1 MYKILCKDGSA
12 KRGRLETVHGTIET
26 PVFMNVATVGAM
38 KGAVSTEDLQNLKTQ
53 VVLSNTYHLHVRP
66 GDEIVKKMGGIHKFM
81 VWDKYSTDNIAD
93 NEMMIAVDDVVKK
106 DYDSA
111 VVRIKK
117 ALARL
122 KSTGHV
128 EKYAEYLN
136 ILGLVY
142 EIENDESKAFECYL
156 ESLAT
161 AEIIRSR
168 DLKAMVYS
176 NIGSSYSKMGRDK
189 EAQRYFND
197 ARDEYDSSSEKSEE
211 CHKSWVMFD
220 YINHAIN
227 DRYVALS

>member
-1 MYKILCKDGSA
+1 M
-12 KRGRLETVHGTIET
+12 
-26 PVFMNVATVGAM
+26 MNGV
-38 KGAVSTEDLQNLKTQ
+38 
-53 VVLSNTYHLHVRP
+53 
-66 GDEIVKKMGGIHKFM
+66 
-81 VWDKYSTDNIAD
+81 DKYSTDNIAD
-93 NEMMIAVDDVVKK
+93 NEMIIAVDDVVKK

-142 EIENDESKAFECYL
+142 ELENDESKAFECYL

-176 NIGSSYSKMGRDK
+176 NIVQAIARWEEIRKRRDISTMPETNMTVPQKNLKNVIKAGS
-189 EAQRYFND
+189 
-197 ARDEYDSSSEKSEE
+197 
-211 CHKSWVMFD
+211 CLT
-220 YINHAIN
+220 I
-227 DRYVALS
+227 

>member
-1 MYKILCKDGSA
+1 M
-12 KRGRLETVHGTIET
+12 
-26 PVFMNVATVGAM
+26 MNGV
-38 KGAVSTEDLQNLKTQ
+38 
-53 VVLSNTYHLHVRP
+53 
-66 GDEIVKKMGGIHKFM
+66 
-81 VWDKYSTDNIAD
+81 DKYSTDNIAD
-93 NEMMIAVDDVVKK
+93 NEMIIAVDDVVKK

-142 EIENDESKAFECYL
+142 ELENDESKAFECYL

-176 NIGSSYSKMGRDK
+176 NISSSYSKMGRDKEAQRYFNDARDEYDSSSYSKMGRDK

>member
-1 MYKILCKDGSA
+1 M
-12 KRGRLETVHGTIET
+12 
-26 PVFMNVATVGAM
+26 MN
-38 KGAVSTEDLQNLKTQ
+38 AV
-53 VVLSNTYHLHVRP
+53 
-66 GDEIVKKMGGIHKFM
+66 
-81 VWDKYSTDNIAD
+81 DKYSTDNIAD
-93 NEMMIAVDDVVKK
+93 NEMIIAVDDVVKK

-142 EIENDESKAFECYL
+142 ELENDESKAFECYL

-161 AEIIRSR
+161 AEI
-168 DLKAMVYS
+168 MVYS

>member
-1 MYKILCKDGSA
+1 M
-12 KRGRLETVHGTIET
+12 
-26 PVFMNVATVGAM
+26 MN
-38 KGAVSTEDLQNLKTQ
+38 AV
-53 VVLSNTYHLHVRP
+53 
-66 GDEIVKKMGGIHKFM
+66 
-81 VWDKYSTDNIAD
+81 DKYSTDNIAD
-93 NEMMIAVDDVVKK
+93 NEMIIAVDDVVKK

-117 ALARL
+117 ALAR
-122 KSTGHV
+122 
-128 EKYAEYLN
+128 
-136 ILGLVY
+136 
-142 EIENDESKAFECYL
+142 L

-189 EAQRYFND
+189 EEQRYFND

>member
-1 MYKILCKDGSA
+1 M
-12 KRGRLETVHGTIET
+12 
-26 PVFMNVATVGAM
+26 MN
-38 KGAVSTEDLQNLKTQ
+38 AV
-53 VVLSNTYHLHVRP
+53 
-66 GDEIVKKMGGIHKFM
+66 
-81 VWDKYSTDNIAD
+81 DKYSTDNIAD
-93 NEMMIAVDDVVKK
+93 NEMIIAVDDVVKK

-122 KSTGHV
+122 
-128 EKYAEYLN
+128 
-136 ILGLVY
+136 
-142 EIENDESKAFECYL
+142 

-168 DLKAMVYS
+168 DLKDMFYS
-176 NIGSSYSKMGRDK
+176 NIGSSYSNMGRDK
-189 EAQRYFND
+189 EVQRYFND

>member
-1 MYKILCKDGSA
+1 M
-12 KRGRLETVHGTIET
+12 
-26 PVFMNVATVGAM
+26 MN
-38 KGAVSTEDLQNLKTQ
+38 AV
-53 VVLSNTYHLHVRP
+53 
-66 GDEIVKKMGGIHKFM
+66 
-81 VWDKYSTDNIAD
+81 DKYSTDIIAD
-93 NEMMIAVDDVVKK
+93 NEMIIAVDDVVKK

-111 VVRIKK
+111 VVRLKK
-117 ALARL
+117 ALAR
-122 KSTGHV
+122 
-128 EKYAEYLN
+128 
-136 ILGLVY
+136 
-142 EIENDESKAFECYL
+142 L

-176 NIGSSYSKMGRDK
+176 NIGSSYSKMGRDE

>member
-1 MYKILCKDGSA
+1 M
-12 KRGRLETVHGTIET
+12 
-26 PVFMNVATVGAM
+26 MNGV
-38 KGAVSTEDLQNLKTQ
+38 
-53 VVLSNTYHLHVRP
+53 
-66 GDEIVKKMGGIHKFM
+66 
-81 VWDKYSTDNIAD
+81 DKYSTDNIAD
-93 NEMMIAVDDVVKK
+93 NEMIIAVDDVVKK

-142 EIENDESKAFECYL
+142 ELENECYL

-176 NIGSSYSKMGRDK
+176 NISSSYSKMGRDK

>member
-1 MYKILCKDGSA
+1 M
-12 KRGRLETVHGTIET
+12 
-26 PVFMNVATVGAM
+26 MN
-38 KGAVSTEDLQNLKTQ
+38 AV
-53 VVLSNTYHLHVRP
+53 
-66 GDEIVKKMGGIHKFM
+66 
-81 VWDKYSTDNIAD
+81 DKYSTDIIAD
-93 NEMMIAVDDVVKK
+93 NEMIIAVDDVVKK

-117 ALARL
+117 ALAR
-122 KSTGHV
+122 
-128 EKYAEYLN
+128 
-136 ILGLVY
+136 
-142 EIENDESKAFECYL
+142 L

-176 NIGSSYSKMGRDK
+176 NIGSSYSQMGRDK

>member
-1 MYKILCKDGSA
+1 M
-12 KRGRLETVHGTIET
+12 
-26 PVFMNVATVGAM
+26 MNVV
-38 KGAVSTEDLQNLKTQ
+38 
-53 VVLSNTYHLHVRP
+53 
-66 GDEIVKKMGGIHKFM
+66 
-81 VWDKYSTDNIAD
+81 DKYSTDIIAD
-93 NEMMIAVDDVVKK
+93 NEMIIAVDDVVKK

-117 ALARL
+117 ALAR
-122 KSTGHV
+122 
-128 EKYAEYLN
+128 
-136 ILGLVY
+136 
-142 EIENDESKAFECYL
+142 L

>member
-1 MYKILCKDGSA
+1 M
-12 KRGRLETVHGTIET
+12 
-26 PVFMNVATVGAM
+26 MN
-38 KGAVSTEDLQNLKTQ
+38 AV
-53 VVLSNTYHLHVRP
+53 
-66 GDEIVKKMGGIHKFM
+66 
-81 VWDKYSTDNIAD
+81 DKYSTDIIAD
-93 NEMMIAVDDVVKK
+93 NEMIIAVDDVVKK

-111 VVRIKK
+111 VVCIKK
-117 ALARL
+117 ALAR
-122 KSTGHV
+122 
-128 EKYAEYLN
+128 
-136 ILGLVY
+136 
-142 EIENDESKAFECYL
+142 L

-176 NIGSSYSKMGRDK
+176 NISSSYSKMGRDK

-197 ARDEYDSSSEKSEE
+197 ARDEYDSSSERSEE

>member
-1 MYKILCKDGSA
+1 M
-12 KRGRLETVHGTIET
+12 
-26 PVFMNVATVGAM
+26 MN
-38 KGAVSTEDLQNLKTQ
+38 AV
-53 VVLSNTYHLHVRP
+53 
-66 GDEIVKKMGGIHKFM
+66 
-81 VWDKYSTDNIAD
+81 DKYSTDNIVD
-93 NEMMIAVDDVVKK
+93 NEMIIAVDDVVKK

-122 KSTGHV
+122 
-128 EKYAEYLN
+128 
-136 ILGLVY
+136 
-142 EIENDESKAFECYL
+142 

-168 DLKAMVYS
+168 DLKAMVCS

>member
-1 MYKILCKDGSA
+1 M
-12 KRGRLETVHGTIET
+12 
-26 PVFMNVATVGAM
+26 MN
-38 KGAVSTEDLQNLKTQ
+38 AV
-53 VVLSNTYHLHVRP
+53 
-66 GDEIVKKMGGIHKFM
+66 
-81 VWDKYSTDNIAD
+81 DKYSTDIIAD
-93 NEMMIAVDDVVKK
+93 NEMIIAVDDVVKK

-122 KSTGHV
+122 
-128 EKYAEYLN
+128 
-136 ILGLVY
+136 
-142 EIENDESKAFECYL
+142 
-156 ESLAT
+156 ESLAM

>member
-1 MYKILCKDGSA
+1 M
-12 KRGRLETVHGTIET
+12 
-26 PVFMNVATVGAM
+26 MN
-38 KGAVSTEDLQNLKTQ
+38 AV
-53 VVLSNTYHLHVRP
+53 
-66 GDEIVKKMGGIHKFM
+66 
-81 VWDKYSTDNIAD
+81 DKYSTNIIAD
-93 NEMMIAVDDVVKK
+93 NEMIIAVDDVVKK

-117 ALARL
+117 ALAR
-122 KSTGHV
+122 
-128 EKYAEYLN
+128 
-136 ILGLVY
+136 
-142 EIENDESKAFECYL
+142 L

-189 EAQRYFND
+189 EAQRFFND

>member
-1 MYKILCKDGSA
+1 M
-12 KRGRLETVHGTIET
+12 
-26 PVFMNVATVGAM
+26 MN
-38 KGAVSTEDLQNLKTQ
+38 AV
-53 VVLSNTYHLHVRP
+53 
-66 GDEIVKKMGGIHKFM
+66 
-81 VWDKYSTDNIAD
+81 DKYSTDNIAD
-93 NEMMIAVDDVVKK
+93 NEMIIAVDDVVKK

-122 KSTGHV
+122 K
-128 EKYAEYLN
+128 
-136 ILGLVY
+136 
-142 EIENDESKAFECYL
+142 
-156 ESLAT
+156 SLAT

-189 EAQRYFND
+189 EVQRYFND

>member
-1 MYKILCKDGSA
+1 M
-12 KRGRLETVHGTIET
+12 
-26 PVFMNVATVGAM
+26 MN
-38 KGAVSTEDLQNLKTQ
+38 AV
-53 VVLSNTYHLHVRP
+53 
-66 GDEIVKKMGGIHKFM
+66 
-81 VWDKYSTDNIAD
+81 DKYSTDIIAD
-93 NEMMIAVDDVVKK
+93 NEMIIAVDDVVKK
-106 DYDSA
+106 NYDSA

-117 ALARL
+117 ALAR
-122 KSTGHV
+122 
-128 EKYAEYLN
+128 
-136 ILGLVY
+136 
-142 EIENDESKAFECYL
+142 L

>member
-1 MYKILCKDGSA
+1 M
-12 KRGRLETVHGTIET
+12 
-26 PVFMNVATVGAM
+26 MN
-38 KGAVSTEDLQNLKTQ
+38 AV
-53 VVLSNTYHLHVRP
+53 
-66 GDEIVKKMGGIHKFM
+66 
-81 VWDKYSTDNIAD
+81 DKYSTDIIAD
-93 NEMMIAVDDVVKK
+93 NEMIIAVDDVVKK

-117 ALARL
+117 ALAR
-122 KSTGHV
+122 
-128 EKYAEYLN
+128 
-136 ILGLVY
+136 
-142 EIENDESKAFECYL
+142 L

-189 EAQRYFND
+189 GAQRYFND

>member
-1 MYKILCKDGSA
+1 M
-12 KRGRLETVHGTIET
+12 
-26 PVFMNVATVGAM
+26 MNA
-38 KGAVSTEDLQNLKTQ
+38 
-53 VVLSNTYHLHVRP
+53 
-66 GDEIVKKMGGIHKFM
+66 I
-81 VWDKYSTDNIAD
+81 DKYSTDNIAD
-93 NEMMIAVDDVVKK
+93 NEMIIAVDDVVKK

-122 KSTGHV
+122 
-128 EKYAEYLN
+128 
-136 ILGLVY
+136 
-142 EIENDESKAFECYL
+142 

-176 NIGSSYSKMGRDK
+176 NISSSYSKMGRDK

>member
-1 MYKILCKDGSA
+1 M
-12 KRGRLETVHGTIET
+12 
-26 PVFMNVATVGAM
+26 MN
-38 KGAVSTEDLQNLKTQ
+38 AV
-53 VVLSNTYHLHVRP
+53 
-66 GDEIVKKMGGIHKFM
+66 
-81 VWDKYSTDNIAD
+81 DKYSTDIIAD
-93 NEMMIAVDDVVKK
+93 NEMIIAVDDVVKK

-122 KSTGHV
+122 
-128 EKYAEYLN
+128 
-136 ILGLVY
+136 
-142 EIENDESKAFECYL
+142 

-161 AEIIRSR
+161 AEIIHSR

-176 NIGSSYSKMGRDK
+176 NISSSYSKMGRDK

>member
-1 MYKILCKDGSA
+1 M
-12 KRGRLETVHGTIET
+12 
-26 PVFMNVATVGAM
+26 MN
-38 KGAVSTEDLQNLKTQ
+38 AV
-53 VVLSNTYHLHVRP
+53 
-66 GDEIVKKMGGIHKFM
+66 
-81 VWDKYSTDNIAD
+81 DKYSTDIIAD
-93 NEMMIAVDDVVKK
+93 NEMIIAVDDVVKK

-122 KSTGHV
+122 
-128 EKYAEYLN
+128 
-136 ILGLVY
+136 
-142 EIENDESKAFECYL
+142 

-176 NIGSSYSKMGRDK
+176 NIGSGYSKMGRDK

>member
-1 MYKILCKDGSA
+1 M
-12 KRGRLETVHGTIET
+12 
-26 PVFMNVATVGAM
+26 MN
-38 KGAVSTEDLQNLKTQ
+38 AV
-53 VVLSNTYHLHVRP
+53 
-66 GDEIVKKMGGIHKFM
+66 
-81 VWDKYSTDNIAD
+81 DKYSTDIIAD
-93 NEMMIAVDDVVKK
+93 NEMIIAVDDVVKK

-111 VVRIKK
+111 VVCIKK
-117 ALARL
+117 ALAR
-122 KSTGHV
+122 
-128 EKYAEYLN
+128 
-136 ILGLVY
+136 
-142 EIENDESKAFECYL
+142 L

>member
-1 MYKILCKDGSA
+1 M
-12 KRGRLETVHGTIET
+12 
-26 PVFMNVATVGAM
+26 MN
-38 KGAVSTEDLQNLKTQ
+38 AV
-53 VVLSNTYHLHVRP
+53 
-66 GDEIVKKMGGIHKFM
+66 
-81 VWDKYSTDNIAD
+81 DKYSTDNIAD
-93 NEMMIAVDDVVKK
+93 NEMIIAVDDVVKK

-122 KSTGHV
+122 
-128 EKYAEYLN
+128 
-136 ILGLVY
+136 
-142 EIENDESKAFECYL
+142 

-161 AEIIRSR
+161 AEIIHSR

-176 NIGSSYSKMGRDK
+176 NISSSYSKMGRDK

>member
-1 MYKILCKDGSA
+1 M
-12 KRGRLETVHGTIET
+12 
-26 PVFMNVATVGAM
+26 MNA
-38 KGAVSTEDLQNLKTQ
+38 
-53 VVLSNTYHLHVRP
+53 
-66 GDEIVKKMGGIHKFM
+66 I
-81 VWDKYSTDNIAD
+81 DKYSTDIIAD
-93 NEMMIAVDDVVKK
+93 NEMIIAVDDVVKK

-122 KSTGHV
+122 K
-128 EKYAEYLN
+128 
-136 ILGLVY
+136 
-142 EIENDESKAFECYL
+142 
-156 ESLAT
+156 SLAT

>member
-1 MYKILCKDGSA
+1 M
-12 KRGRLETVHGTIET
+12 
-26 PVFMNVATVGAM
+26 MN
-38 KGAVSTEDLQNLKTQ
+38 AV
-53 VVLSNTYHLHVRP
+53 
-66 GDEIVKKMGGIHKFM
+66 
-81 VWDKYSTDNIAD
+81 DKYSTDIIAD
-93 NEMMIAVDDVVKK
+93 NEMIIAVDDVVKK

-117 ALARL
+117 ALAR
-122 KSTGHV
+122 
-128 EKYAEYLN
+128 
-136 ILGLVY
+136 
-142 EIENDESKAFECYL
+142 L

-211 CHKSWVMFD
+211 CHKSWGMFD

>member
-1 MYKILCKDGSA
+1 M
-12 KRGRLETVHGTIET
+12 
-26 PVFMNVATVGAM
+26 MNGV
-38 KGAVSTEDLQNLKTQ
+38 
-53 VVLSNTYHLHVRP
+53 
-66 GDEIVKKMGGIHKFM
+66 
-81 VWDKYSTDNIAD
+81 DKYSTDNIAD
-93 NEMMIAVDDVVKK
+93 NEMIIAVDDVVKK

-117 ALARL
+117 ALAR
-122 KSTGHV
+122 
-128 EKYAEYLN
+128 
-136 ILGLVY
+136 
-142 EIENDESKAFECYL
+142 L

>member
-1 MYKILCKDGSA
+1 M
-12 KRGRLETVHGTIET
+12 
-26 PVFMNVATVGAM
+26 MN
-38 KGAVSTEDLQNLKTQ
+38 AV
-53 VVLSNTYHLHVRP
+53 
-66 GDEIVKKMGGIHKFM
+66 
-81 VWDKYSTDNIAD
+81 DKYSTANIAD
-93 NEMMIAVDDVVKK
+93 NEMIIAVDDVVKK

-122 KSTGHV
+122 K
-128 EKYAEYLN
+128 
-136 ILGLVY
+136 
-142 EIENDESKAFECYL
+142 
-156 ESLAT
+156 SLAT

>member
-1 MYKILCKDGSA
+1 M
-12 KRGRLETVHGTIET
+12 
-26 PVFMNVATVGAM
+26 MN
-38 KGAVSTEDLQNLKTQ
+38 AV
-53 VVLSNTYHLHVRP
+53 
-66 GDEIVKKMGGIHKFM
+66 
-81 VWDKYSTDNIAD
+81 DKYSTDNIAD
-93 NEMMIAVDDVVKK
+93 NEMIIAVEDVVKK

-117 ALARL
+117 ALAR
-122 KSTGHV
+122 
-128 EKYAEYLN
+128 
-136 ILGLVY
+136 
-142 EIENDESKAFECYL
+142 L

-176 NIGSSYSKMGRDK
+176 NISSSYSKMGRDK

>member
-1 MYKILCKDGSA
+1 M
-12 KRGRLETVHGTIET
+12 
-26 PVFMNVATVGAM
+26 MN
-38 KGAVSTEDLQNLKTQ
+38 AV
-53 VVLSNTYHLHVRP
+53 
-66 GDEIVKKMGGIHKFM
+66 
-81 VWDKYSTDNIAD
+81 DKYSTDIIAD
-93 NEMMIAVDDVVKK
+93 NEMIIAVDDVVKK

-117 ALARL
+117 AIARL
-122 KSTGHV
+122 
-128 EKYAEYLN
+128 
-136 ILGLVY
+136 
-142 EIENDESKAFECYL
+142 
-156 ESLAT
+156 
-161 AEIIRSR
+161 R

-227 DRYVALS
+227 DRYIALS

>member
-1 MYKILCKDGSA
+1 M
-12 KRGRLETVHGTIET
+12 
-26 PVFMNVATVGAM
+26 MN
-38 KGAVSTEDLQNLKTQ
+38 AV
-53 VVLSNTYHLHVRP
+53 
-66 GDEIVKKMGGIHKFM
+66 
-81 VWDKYSTDNIAD
+81 DKYSTDIIAD
-93 NEMMIAVDDVVKK
+93 NEMIIAVDDVVKK

-117 ALARL
+117 ALAR
-122 KSTGHV
+122 
-128 EKYAEYLN
+128 
-136 ILGLVY
+136 
-142 EIENDESKAFECYL
+142 L

-227 DRYVALS
+227 GRYVALS

>member
-1 MYKILCKDGSA
+1 MLWSEYNM
-12 KRGRLETVHGTIET
+12 
-26 PVFMNVATVGAM
+26 MN
-38 KGAVSTEDLQNLKTQ
+38 AV
-53 VVLSNTYHLHVRP
+53 
-66 GDEIVKKMGGIHKFM
+66 
-81 VWDKYSTDNIAD
+81 DKYSTDIIAD
-93 NEMMIAVDDVVKK
+93 NEMIIAVDDVVKK

-117 ALARL
+117 ALAR
-122 KSTGHV
+122 
-128 EKYAEYLN
+128 
-136 ILGLVY
+136 
-142 EIENDESKAFECYL
+142 L

-189 EAQRYFND
+189 EAQRFFND

>member
-1 MYKILCKDGSA
+1 MMN
-12 KRGRLETVHGTIET
+12 TV
-26 PVFMNVATVGAM
+26 
-38 KGAVSTEDLQNLKTQ
+38 
-53 VVLSNTYHLHVRP
+53 
-66 GDEIVKKMGGIHKFM
+66 
-81 VWDKYSTDNIAD
+81 DKYSTDNIAD
-93 NEMMIAVDDVVKK
+93 NEMITAVDDVIKK
-106 DYDSA
+106 DYDRA
-111 VVRIKK
+111 VERIKK
-117 ALARL
+117 ALVRL

-142 EIENDESKAFECYL
+142 ELKNDEANAFECYL

-161 AEIIRSR
+161 AELIRSK
-168 DLKAMVYS
+168 DLKAMIYS

-197 ARDEYDSSSEKSEE
+197 AKDEYDSSSEKSEE